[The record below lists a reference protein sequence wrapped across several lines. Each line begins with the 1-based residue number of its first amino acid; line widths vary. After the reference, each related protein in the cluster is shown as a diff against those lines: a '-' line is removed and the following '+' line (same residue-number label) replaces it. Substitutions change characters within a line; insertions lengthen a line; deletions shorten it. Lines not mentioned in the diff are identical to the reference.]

1 MWGAK
6 AQQKEIAQWG
16 AVGGVVGPKLIGSG
30 CGVVWGAEASAIAG
44 EAVIGRDRGGQV
56 KGGSGVAGLGEK
68 VSHFLLLRREIVEVD
83 TGASRACGG

>member
-30 CGVVWGAEASAIAG
+30 CGVRWGAEASAIARK
-44 EAVIGRDRGGQV
+44 AMVGGN
-56 KGGSGVAGLGEK
+56 G
-68 VSHFLLLRREIVEVD
+68 
-83 TGASRACGG
+83 CG